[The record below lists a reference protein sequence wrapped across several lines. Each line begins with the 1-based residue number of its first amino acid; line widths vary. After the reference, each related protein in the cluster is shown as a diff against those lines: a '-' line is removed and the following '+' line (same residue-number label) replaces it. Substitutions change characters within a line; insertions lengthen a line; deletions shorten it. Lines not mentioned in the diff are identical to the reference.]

1 MCLIFIINRHW
12 ITNAQRDNGIYSFF
26 LLCGVWLLWWP
37 HHQWIVNEFK
47 KYRTRHF
54 YQFEMSWKMSLMI
67 PFNRFLSDHL
77 QPILF
82 IFFDLNI
89 AMTNCPP
96 FIQGIANEFVPLFI
110 LVSSISRWHNFSVW
124 AVSYC
129 YCYCYC
135 WCLKRFVISIIWYT
149 WQIYRYLEDK
159 RKTPKHER
167 YKNPN
172 AYKFQPIFIG
182 WWWWWQRTE
191 SVLSTNRWIKTW
203 ISLIK
208 KNPNPFVISDGD
220 PLLRNAKLQSV
231 PLT

>member
-67 PFNRFLSDHL
+67 PFNQFLSDHL

-159 RKTPKHER
+159 RKTP
-167 YKNPN
+167 
-172 AYKFQPIFIG
+172 
-182 WWWWWQRTE
+182 TE
-191 SVLSTNRWIKTW
+191 TWEIQKPKRIQISANFHWMMMMMTTNR
-203 ISLIK
+203 ISSLNESLNKNLNLINK
-208 KNPNPFVISDGD
+208 KKSQPVCN
-220 PLLRNAKLQSV
+220 
-231 PLT
+231 